1 LAQIKCNV
9 ETCTGM
15 GIAGI
20 PRNPRESRA
29 DGMEANV
36 EGFPCGWKQMSWD
49 SRGDGTKLCGIPA
62 GVQLYLTFMVH
73 VRQKLLSKLVKDV
86 CCDFT
91 DTNCIAIS

>member
-1 LAQIKCNV
+1 MQAGLSTADDLGDESPLEACM
-9 ETCTGM
+9 GM

-20 PRNPRESRA
+20 PW
-29 DGMEANV
+29 
-36 EGFPCGWKQMSWD
+36 GWKQMSRD

-91 DTNCIAIS
+91 HTNCIAIS